1 MRIQSFT
8 SVAQFLLVFFLIL
21 QILEKYSLIAINS
34 HANYAM
40 YYPVVRTK
48 WDKVVRNGT
57 FAANRYGQS
66 NEQSDGIPC

>member
-48 WDKVVRNGT
+48 
-57 FAANRYGQS
+57 
-66 NEQSDGIPC
+66 